1 MVSGTA
7 DGAGL
12 RVLVTNRI
20 LANRTGTE
28 LYVRDLAL
36 ALLRR
41 GHRPIAYS
49 PVLGPVADELRA
61 ATVPVVD
68 DLAQVGSAPD
78 VIHGHHGLETLS
90 ALLAFPGVPAV
101 AFCHSLMGWADAPLR
116 FPRVLRHVAVDH
128 TCRDRLLR
136 QHGVP
141 ESLVH
146 LALNAVDLERFRPR
160 PPLPE
165 RPRRALVFS
174 NAAGGRGGHLAA
186 VRAACAAAGIAVDVA
201 GTRSRRPLARPEEVL
216 GGYDL
221 VFAKARAA
229 LEAMAVGAAV
239 VLCDAAGAGPMVTT
253 GNLDRLRPLNFGFR
267 TLAEPATPEA
277 LAREIARYDPR
288 DAAAVSA
295 RVREGAGTDALVD
308 ELVALYRAVI
318 AEHRAGPPDDL
329 AAEQRAAA
337 AYLQWLAPRLHER
350 DLLRAAFGRL
360 LRLPLVGAAVRARA
374 RRESAG
380 HWLAQLVARLEQ
392 D

>member
-1 MVSGTA
+1 MSGAA
-7 DGAGL
+7 DGAGV

-41 GHRPIAYS
+41 GHHPVAYS

-78 VIHGHHGLETLS
+78 VIHGHHGLETLA

-101 AFCHSLMGWADAPLR
+101 AFCHSWTGWADAPLR

-128 TCRDRLLR
+128 TCRDRLLY
-136 QHGVP
+136 QHGIP
-141 ESLVH
+141 ESHVH
-146 LALNAVDLERFRPR
+146 VALNAVDLERFRPR
-160 PPLPE
+160 APLPD

-201 GTRSRRPLARPEEVL
+201 GTRSRRPLAHPEEVL

-253 GNLDRLRPLNFGFR
+253 GNLDRLRPLNFGIR
-267 TLAEPATPEA
+267 TLAEPATPES

-288 DAAAVSA
+288 DAAAVSR
-295 RVREGAGTDALVD
+295 RVRESAGAGALVD
-308 ELVALYRAVI
+308 ELVDLYRAVI

-329 AAEQRAAA
+329 ATELRAAA
-337 AYLQWLAPRLHER
+337 AYVQSLAPRLHER
-350 DLLRAAFGRL
+350 DLLRAAFGRF

-374 RRESAG
+374 RRESGG

>member
-1 MVSGTA
+1 MSGAA
-7 DGAGL
+7 DGAGV

-41 GHRPIAYS
+41 GHHPVAYS

-78 VIHGHHGLETLS
+78 VIHGHHGLETLA

-101 AFCHSLMGWADAPLR
+101 AFCHSWTGWADAPLR

-128 TCRDRLLR
+128 TCRDRLLY
-136 QHGVP
+136 QHGIP
-141 ESLVH
+141 ESHVH
-146 LALNAVDLERFRPR
+146 VALNAVDLERFRPR
-160 PPLPE
+160 APLPD

-253 GNLDRLRPLNFGFR
+253 GNLDRLRPLNFGIR

-277 LAREIARYDPR
+277 LSREIARYDPR
-288 DAAAVSA
+288 DAAAVSR
-295 RVREGAGTDALVD
+295 RVRERAGTDALVD
-308 ELVALYRAVI
+308 ELVDLYRAVI
-318 AEHRAGPPDDL
+318 AEHRAGPADDL

-337 AYLQWLAPRLHER
+337 AYVQSLAPRLHER
-350 DLLRAAFGRL
+350 DLLRAAFGRF

-374 RRESAG
+374 RRESGG

>member
-1 MVSGTA
+1 MSGEP
-7 DGAGL
+7 DGAAL
-12 RVLVTNRI
+12 RVLVTNRV

-28 LYVRDLAL
+28 LYVRDLAVG
-36 ALLRR
+36 LLRR
-41 GHRPIAYS
+41 GHHPVVYS
-49 PVLGPVADELRA
+49 PVLGAVAGEIRA

-68 DLAQVGSAPD
+68 DLASLGRAPD
-78 VIHGHHGLETLS
+78 VIHGHHGLETLT

-101 AFCHSLMGWADAPLR
+101 AFCHSWTGWADAPLR
-116 FPRVLRHVAVDH
+116 FPRILRYVAVDQ
-128 TCRDRLLR
+128 TCRDRLVSR
-136 QHGVP
+136 HAVP
-141 ESLVH
+141 DDRVH
-146 LALNAVDLERFRPR
+146 VALNAVDLDRFPPR
-160 PPLPE
+160 PPLPP

-186 VRAACAAAGIAVDVA
+186 IRAACQAAGIALDVA
-201 GTRSRRPLARPEEVL
+201 GTRSRNPLERPEEVL

-253 GNLDRLRPLNFGFR
+253 ANLDRLRPLNFGVR
-267 TLAEPATPEA
+267 TLNEPATPDV
-277 LAREIARYDPR
+277 LAREIARYDPA
-288 DAAAVSA
+288 DAAAVSR
-295 RVREGAGTDALVD
+295 RVRETAGTGALVD
-308 ELVALYRAVI
+308 ELVALYREVV
-318 AEHRAGPPDDL
+318 AEHRAGPADDP

-360 LRLPLVGAAVRARA
+360 LRLPVVGAAVRARA
-374 RRESAG
+374 RRESGG
-380 HWLAQLVARLEQ
+380 HWLAQLVARMEQ

>member
-1 MVSGTA
+1 MSGTP

-12 RVLVTNRI
+12 RVLVTNRV
-20 LANRTGTE
+20 LSNRTGTE

-36 ALLRR
+36 ALRRR
-41 GHRPIAYS
+41 GHHPVAYS
-49 PVLGPVADELRA
+49 PLLGPVADELRA

-68 DLAQVGSAPD
+68 DLARVERAPD
-78 VIHGHHGLETLS
+78 VIHGHHGLETLC

-101 AFCHSLMGWADAPLR
+101 AFCHSLIGWADAPLR

-128 TCRDRLLR
+128 TCRDRLVY
-136 QHGVP
+136 QHGIP
-141 ESLVH
+141 ESSVH
-146 LALNAVDLERFRPR
+146 VALNAVDLERFRPR

-221 VFAKARAA
+221 VFAKARSA

-239 VLCDAAGAGPMVTT
+239 VLCDAPGAGPMVTT
-253 GNLDRLRPLNFGFR
+253 GNLDRLRPLNFGIG
-267 TLAEPATPEA
+267 TLAEPATPEV
-277 LAREIARYDPR
+277 LAREIARYDAG
-288 DAAAVSA
+288 DAAAVSR
-295 RVREGAGTDALVD
+295 RVREGAGTGALVD
-308 ELVALYRAVI
+308 ELVDLYRAVI
-318 AEHRAGPPDDL
+318 AEHRAGPADDP
-329 AAEQRAAA
+329 AEEQRAAA

-350 DLLRAAFGRL
+350 DLLRAAFGRV

-374 RRESAG
+374 RRESGG
-380 HWLAQLVARLEQ
+380 HWLAQLVARLER

>member
-1 MVSGTA
+1 MSG
-7 DGAGL
+7 GPEGPGL
-12 RVLVTNRI
+12 RVLVTNRV

-28 LYVRDLAL
+28 LYVRDLAVG
-36 ALLRR
+36 LLRA
-41 GHRPIAYS
+41 GHHPVVYS
-49 PVLGPVADELRA
+49 PLLGAVADEVRA

-68 DLAQVGSAPD
+68 DLARIGSAPD
-78 VIHGHHGLETLS
+78 VIHGHHGLETLA

-101 AFCHSLMGWADAPLR
+101 ALCHSWVGWADAPLR

-128 TCRDRLLR
+128 TCRDRLVTE
-136 QHGVP
+136 GVP
-141 ESLVH
+141 AERVAV
-146 LALNAVDLERFRPR
+146 ALNAVDLDRFRPR
-160 PPLPE
+160 PPLPP

-174 NAAGGRGGHLAA
+174 NAAGGRAGHLAA
-186 VRAACAAAGIAVDVA
+186 IRAACARAGIALDVA
-201 GTRSRRPLARPEEVL
+201 GTRSRKPLDRPEEVL

-253 GNLDRLRPLNFGFR
+253 ANLDRLRPLNFGVR

-277 LAREIARYDPR
+277 LAREIARYDPG
-288 DAAAVSA
+288 DAAAVSR
-295 RVREGAGTDALVD
+295 RVREGAGTAALVD
-308 ELVALYRAVI
+308 ELVALYREVI
-318 AEHRAGPPDDL
+318 AEHRAGPADDP

-350 DLLRAAFGRL
+350 DLLRAAFGTL

-374 RRESAG
+374 RRESGG
-380 HWLAQLVARLEQ
+380 HWLAQLVARMER